1 MQDTINKAITQAVND
16 HVRDL
21 PVASAQAV
29 NPEDLLAFGGKVVC
43 YLLNAIGPISYEYEL
58 VEGCVVKA
66 TLEKV

>member
-1 MQDTINKAITQAVND
+1 MQDTINQAITQAVND
-16 HVRDL
+16 HIRDA
-21 PVASAQAV
+21 PASAQAV

-43 YLLNAIGPISYEYEL
+43 YLLNAIGPISYEYEV